1 MTERFQVDKSAGLE
15 WLESKGLRGYEERLE
30 GEVTGWATDL
40 VLSFFAIASVDELSR
55 EQLDQV
61 VLEMQQLEQKSLI
74 FHPLALGLRNVV
86 KQWEGNHNKG
96 EL

>member
-1 MTERFQVDKSAGLE
+1 M
-15 WLESKGLRGYEERLE
+15 
-30 GEVTGWATDL
+30 TGWATDL

>member
-1 MTERFQVDKSAGLE
+1 MTVAFEVDKSAGLE

-40 VLSFFAIASVDELSR
+40 VLSFFHVANIAELSR
-55 EQLDQV
+55 EQLNQV
-61 VLEMQQLEQKSLI
+61 VLEMQELEQKSLI

-86 KQWEGNHNKG
+86 KQWE
-96 EL
+96 ER

>member
-1 MTERFQVDKSAGLE
+1 MKAFRVDRSAGLD
-15 WLESKGLRGYEERLE
+15 WMESEGLRGYEERLE
-30 GEVTGWATDL
+30 GEVTGWATDV
-40 VLSFFAIASVDELSR
+40 VLSFFTVGSVDELSR

-61 VLEMQQLEQKSLI
+61 ILEMQDLEQKSLI

-86 KQWEGNHNKG
+86 KQWAGKHNKG